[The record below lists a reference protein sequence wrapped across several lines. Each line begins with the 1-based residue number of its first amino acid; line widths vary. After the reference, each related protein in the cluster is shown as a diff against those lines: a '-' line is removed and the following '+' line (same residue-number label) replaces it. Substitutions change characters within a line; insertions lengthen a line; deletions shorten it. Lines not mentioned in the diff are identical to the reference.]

1 MRYQAKPVNVD
12 AHVITSVGPKDEEQG
27 AVLLFL
33 DCGTVFRGNVP
44 RRCSPDTIL
53 RLTITW

>member
-1 MRYQAKPVNVD
+1 MRYQAKPVDVD
-12 AHVITSVGPKDEEQG
+12 AHVITSVGPKDENG
-27 AVLLFL
+27 VVL
-33 DCGTVFRGNVP
+33 CSWTVEPSSRRP